1 MSAFA
6 PAPAPAPVEAN
17 VEGKVRSRIPPSRR
31 TKAAMMRVDHAGEF
45 GATRIYEGQLA
56 VLGPSGPGARDIAHM
71 AEQEV
76 AHLAWFNGAL
86 TRHRVR
92 PTLLH
97 PIWNRGGFALGAV
110 TAAISPEAA
119 MACTAAVE
127 TEIDRHYEQQRQA
140 LAGHDDELEGAIA
153 QFQADELAHRD
164 HALAAG
170 AERAVGYPLL
180 SAGIRAICRIAIR
193 LSERI

>member
-1 MSAFA
+1 MTISARHTCQ
-6 PAPAPAPVEAN
+6 VCSCGQN
-17 VEGKVRSRIPPSRR
+17 WV
-31 TKAAMMRVDHAGEF
+31 MM
-45 GATRIYEGQLA
+45 
-56 VLGPSGPGARDIAHM
+56 
-71 AEQEV
+71 
-76 AHLAWFNGAL
+76 L
-86 TRHRVR
+86 T
-92 PTLLH
+92 P
-97 PIWNRGGFALGAV
+97 
-110 TAAISPEAA
+110 A
-119 MACTAAVE
+119 MASTAAVE

-153 QFQADELAHRD
+153 QFQSDELAHRD

>member
-1 MSAFA
+1 MTTTVPNSS
-6 PAPAPAPVEAN
+6 P
-17 VEGKVRSRIPPSRR
+17 VRSRIPPSRR
-31 TKAAMMRVDHAGEF
+31 TKAAMMRVDHAGEY
-45 GATRIYEGQLA
+45 GATRIDEGQLA
-56 VLGPSGPGARDIAHM
+56 VLGSGGPGARDIAHM

-76 AHLAWFNGAL
+76 AHLAWFDAAL

-127 TEIDRHYEQQRQA
+127 TEIDRHYDQQRNA
-140 LAGHDDELEGAIA
+140 LVGHDPELEGVIA
-153 QFQADELAHRD
+153 QFQAEELEHRD
-164 HALAAG
+164 HALSAG
-170 AERAVGYPLL
+170 AERAPAYALM
-180 SAGIRAICRIAIR
+180 SFGIRAICRIAIR